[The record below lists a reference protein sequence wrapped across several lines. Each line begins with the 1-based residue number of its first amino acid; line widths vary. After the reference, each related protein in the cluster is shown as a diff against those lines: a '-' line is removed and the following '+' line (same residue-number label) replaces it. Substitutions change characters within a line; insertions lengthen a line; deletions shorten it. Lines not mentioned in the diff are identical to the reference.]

1 MRVQVHAPG
10 SQPATV
16 STRVFSVVGSGEK
29 KSLMKGLF
37 TKVWPE
43 FWDQQRVVGTL
54 GLGLSLKGKARRR

>member
-1 MRVQVHAPG
+1 M
-10 SQPATV
+10 
-16 STRVFSVVGSGEK
+16 VGSGEK